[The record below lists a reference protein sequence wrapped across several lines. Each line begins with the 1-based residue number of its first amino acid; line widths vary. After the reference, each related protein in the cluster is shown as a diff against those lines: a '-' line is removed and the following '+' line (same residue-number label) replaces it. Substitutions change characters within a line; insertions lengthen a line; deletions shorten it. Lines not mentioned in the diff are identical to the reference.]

1 MTAWG
6 MTSWGFLGWM
16 CILGGDSPLLPK
28 TQPRAVPCRPSEWN
42 RCQFP
47 PPPPI
52 AQPWGGP
59 CRAGG
64 LTRRPTAHKTLP
76 KRCPLPPRPLSEVT
90 PRRLRLLSRGNAP
103 LRVLP
108 AAPAPRL
115 PIRSPRFPAAA

>member
-47 PPPPI
+47 PPPP
-52 AQPWGGP
+52 
-59 CRAGG
+59 
-64 LTRRPTAHKTLP
+64 
-76 KRCPLPPRPLSEVT
+76 PR
-90 PRRLRLLSRGNAP
+90 
-103 LRVLP
+103 
-108 AAPAPRL
+108 
-115 PIRSPRFPAAA
+115 

>member
-47 PPPPI
+47 PPPPDS
-52 AQPWGGP
+52 AAVGGTMP
-59 CRAGG
+59 GRGSH
-64 LTRRPTAHKTLP
+64 TAPH
-76 KRCPLPPRPLSEVT
+76 
-90 PRRLRLLSRGNAP
+90 
-103 LRVLP
+103 
-108 AAPAPRL
+108 
-115 PIRSPRFPAAA
+115 SP